1 MRILIV
7 DDEPLARE
15 RLRSLVAELGG
26 DEIIGEA
33 GDGLDA
39 IDAVQNLNPDLVLLD
54 IRMPGMDGL
63 EVARHLRTLANP
75 PAVVFAT
82 AFGDHALAAF
92 EANAIDYLLKP
103 IRAERL
109 AVALER
115 VRGLAGLR
123 REVLPAAGARTHLS
137 AVVKGR
143 LQLIPVAEIRYLH
156 ADQKYVEAV
165 WPEGRVLIED
175 SLRSL
180 EAEFPRRFLRVHR
193 NALVAVDYV
202 AAVERL
208 DDGETVVALRGMPD
222 RVAVSRRLAG
232 EVRQRLR
239 ALGGA

>member
-15 RLRSLVAELGG
+15 RVRSLVAELGR
-26 DEIIGEA
+26 DEVIGEA
-33 GDGLDA
+33 GDGLGA
-39 IDAVQNLNPDLVLLD
+39 IDAVQNLKPDLVLLD

-63 EVARHLRTLANP
+63 EVARHLRTLASP

-109 AVALER
+109 AAALDR
-115 VRGLAGLR
+115 ARGLAALR
-123 REVLPAAGARTHLS
+123 REALPAAGARTHLG

-143 LQLIPVAEIRYLH
+143 LQLVPVAEIRYLH

-165 WPEGRVLIED
+165 WPEGRILIED
-175 SLRSL
+175 SLKSL
-180 EAEFPRRFLRVHR
+180 ETEFSQRFLRVHR
-193 NALVAVDYV
+193 NALVAIDYV
-202 AAVERL
+202 AALQRL
-208 DDGETVVALRGMPD
+208 DDGEMVVVLRGVPD

-239 ALGGA
+239 ALGGG

>member
-15 RLRSLVAELGG
+15 RLRRLVVELGR
-26 DEIIGEA
+26 DDVIGEA
-33 GDGLDA
+33 GDGPGA
-39 IDAVQNLNPDLVLLD
+39 IEAVQNSNPDLVLLD

-63 EVARHLRTLANP
+63 EVAHHLRTLANP

-92 EANAIDYLLKP
+92 EANAVDYLLKP

-109 AVALER
+109 AAALER
-115 VRGLAGLR
+115 VRGLAAPH
-123 REVLPAAGARTHLS
+123 REVLPAASVRTHLS

-143 LQLIPVAEIRYLH
+143 LQLVPVAEIRYLR

-165 WPEGRVLIED
+165 WPEGRVLVED
-175 SLRSL
+175 SLKSL
-180 EAEFPRRFLRVHR
+180 EVEFPRRFLRVHR

-202 AAVERL
+202 AALERL
-208 DDGETVVALRGMPD
+208 DDGEMVVVLRGTSD
-222 RVAVSRRLAG
+222 RVAVSRRLIG

>member
-208 DDGETVVALRGMPD
+208 DDGETVVALRGVAD

>member
-7 DDEPLARE
+7 DDEPLARG
-15 RLRSLVAELGG
+15 RVRSLVAELGR

-33 GDGLDA
+33 GDGPGA

-63 EVARHLRTLANP
+63 EVARHLRTLARP

-82 AFGDHALAAF
+82 AFGDHALEAF

-109 AVALER
+109 AAALDR
-115 VRGLAGLR
+115 VRALTTLR
-123 REVLPAAGARTHLS
+123 PEALPAAGARTHLS

-143 LQLIPVAEIRYLH
+143 LQLVPVAEIRYLH

-165 WPEGRVLIED
+165 WPEGRILIED
-175 SLRSL
+175 SLKSL
-180 EAEFPRRFLRVHR
+180 ETEFPQRFLRVHR

-202 AAVERL
+202 AALERL
-208 DDGETVVALRGMPD
+208 DDGEMVVVLRGVPEP
-222 RVAVSRRLAG
+222 VAVSRRLAG

-239 ALGGA
+239 AIGGG

>member
-15 RLRSLVAELGG
+15 RLRSLIAEIGQ
-26 DEIIGEA
+26 DEVIGEA
-33 GDGLDA
+33 GDGVGA
-39 IDAVQNLNPDLVLLD
+39 IDAVQRLNPDMVLLD

-63 EVARHLRTLANP
+63 EVARHLRLLARP

-82 AFGDHALAAF
+82 AFGDHALEAF

-109 AVALER
+109 AAALER
-115 VRGLAGLR
+115 ARSLTALR
-123 REVLPAAGARTHLS
+123 REVLPPTDARTHLS

-143 LQLIPVAEIRYLH
+143 LQLVPVAEIRYLH

-165 WPEGRVLIED
+165 WPQGRVLIED
-175 SLRSL
+175 SLKSL
-180 EAEFPRRFLRVHR
+180 ELEFPRRFVRVHR
-193 NALVAVDYV
+193 NALVAIEYV
-202 AAVERL
+202 EALERL
-208 DDGETVVALRGMPD
+208 DDGEVVLVLRGIGE
-222 RVAVSRRLAG
+222 RVAVSRRMVS

-239 ALGGA
+239 TLSGG